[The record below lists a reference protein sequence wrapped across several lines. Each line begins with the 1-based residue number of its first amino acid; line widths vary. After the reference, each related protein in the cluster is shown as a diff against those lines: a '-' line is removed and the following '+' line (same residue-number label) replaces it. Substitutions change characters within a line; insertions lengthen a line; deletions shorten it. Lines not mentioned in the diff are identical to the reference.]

1 MAHTFRGAASGR
13 LRHTSVMRRV
23 VWLVLL
29 ALVGAAVA
37 VASARADGTATTTST
52 TTTATTT
59 TTTAPSFA
67 PLASSSLP
75 ATCVGAGAAALVLP
89 SERVI
94 AFGTPASTL
103 GPSAYRSVLTFDSAA
118 ASGSTCKSAA
128 VSLSSVSLFD
138 GVVTASSVQAT
149 DGRGSATGLAI
160 NGSAVTATA
169 GQTVLVD
176 GWGQLTLGATLGR
189 VTAPLVLRL
198 LQAHDSLPAGT
209 AVVVAFGAS
218 ARSVPKSRTTQ
229 DGQATGAARSS
240 QTGKTND
247 SGHQQRARR
256 PTPDFPSSPYP
267 LAVGNLTHAARD
279 NPVVSIALKYLG
291 VPYQWGGASPA
302 MGFDCS
308 GLVKY
313 VFGKLGVSLPH
324 YAASQWYSPNA
335 VWVAPNRLQP
345 GDLVFFVGSDGTR
358 KSPGHVGIYVDDGYI
373 IDAPHTGSF
382 VRIDSLGE
390 PRLADGYVG
399 AKRIVSASLRRHL
412 LGATKPEESTAFLPG
427 FPAPLT
433 IEPLAESLGVAA
445 VGTAAAPTGLWWAGV
460 VLGGMLLLL
469 LAGGGVLHRRALRPD
484 PLS

>member
-1 MAHTFRGAASGR
+1 
-13 LRHTSVMRRV
+13 
-23 VWLVLL
+23 
-29 ALVGAAVA
+29 
-37 VASARADGTATTTST
+37 
-52 TTTATTT
+52 
-59 TTTAPSFA
+59 
-67 PLASSSLP
+67 
-75 ATCVGAGAAALVLP
+75 
-89 SERVI
+89 
-94 AFGTPASTL
+94 
-103 GPSAYRSVLTFDSAA
+103 
-118 ASGSTCKSAA
+118 
-128 VSLSSVSLFD
+128 
-138 GVVTASSVQAT
+138 VQAT

-160 NGSAVTATA
+160 DGSAVTAGA

-176 GWGQLTLGATLGR
+176 GWGQLTLGATVGR
-189 VTAPLVLRL
+189 VTAPLVVRL

-218 ARSVPKSRTTQ
+218 ARSVSKSRTTQ

-247 SGHQQRARR
+247 PGKHQQHTRR
-256 PTPDFPSSPYP
+256 PTPDFPSSPDP
-267 LAVGNLTHAARD
+267 LAVSSLTHAARD

-291 VPYQWGGASPA
+291 VPYLWGGASPA

-445 VGTAAAPTGLWWAGV
+445 VGTAATPTGLWWAGV
-460 VLGGMLLLL
+460 VLGGVLLLL
-469 LAGGGVLHRRALRPD
+469 LAGGGVLHRRALRRD
-484 PLS
+484 PLP

>member
-1 MAHTFRGAASGR
+1 
-13 LRHTSVMRRV
+13 
-23 VWLVLL
+23 
-29 ALVGAAVA
+29 
-37 VASARADGTATTTST
+37 
-52 TTTATTT
+52 
-59 TTTAPSFA
+59 
-67 PLASSSLP
+67 
-75 ATCVGAGAAALVLP
+75 VGAGAAALVLP
-89 SERVI
+89 SGRVI
-94 AFGTPASTL
+94 ALGTPATFL
-103 GPSAYRSVLTFDSAA
+103 GPSAYSSVLAFNSSII
-118 ASGSTCKSAA
+118 SGSGCSSA
-128 VSLSSVSLFD
+128 VVELTSVSLFG
-138 GVVTASSVQAT
+138 GVVTASSVQARA
-149 DGRGSATGLAI
+149 GRGSATGLAI
-160 NGSAVTATA
+160 DGSPVAA
-169 GQTVLVD
+169 GAGAKLSVD

-189 VTAPLVLRL
+189 VTGPLVLRL

-218 ARSVPKSRTTQ
+218 ALSVPKSRTTQ
-229 DGQATGAARSS
+229 DGQATGSSRSS

-247 SGHQQRARR
+247 SGKQSQQARR
-256 PTPDFPSSPYP
+256 PTPDFAASPYP
-267 LAVGNLTHAARD
+267 LKIDSLTAAARH
-279 NPVVSIALKYLG
+279 NPVVSLALKYLG

-399 AKRIVSASLRRHL
+399 SKRIVSGSLHRHL
-412 LGATKPEESTAFLPG
+412 LGSTKPAESTAFLPG
-427 FPAPLT
+427 FPSPLT
-433 IEPLAESLGVAA
+433 IEPLAESLGA
-445 VGTAAAPTGLWWAGV
+445 TAASTAATPAGPWWAGV
-460 VLGGMLLLL
+460 VLGGVILLL
-469 LAGGGVLHRRALRPD
+469 LAGGGVLHRRALRAD
-484 PLS
+484 PPS

>member
-1 MAHTFRGAASGR
+1 
-13 LRHTSVMRRV
+13 MRRL

-29 ALVGAAVA
+29 AVVGSAVA

-75 ATCVGAGAAALVLP
+75 AACVGAGAAALVLP
-89 SERVI
+89 SQRVI
-94 AFGTPASTL
+94 AFGTPASSL
-103 GPSAYRSVLTFDSAA
+103 GPSAYRSVLTFDSAGV
-118 ASGSTCKSAA
+118 SGSTCKSGT

-160 NGSAVTATA
+160 DGTPVTATS

-218 ARSVPKSRTTQ
+218 ARSVAKSQTTQ
-229 DGQATGAARSS
+229 DGQATGSSRSS
-240 QTGKTND
+240 QAGKTDD
-247 SGHQQRARR
+247 SRKHQQPARR
-256 PTPDFPSSPYP
+256 PTPDFPASPSP
-267 LAVGNLTHAARD
+267 LTVDSLTHAARD
-279 NPVVSIALKYLG
+279 NPVVSTALKYLG

-382 VRIDSLGE
+382 VRIDNLGE

-399 AKRIVSASLRRHL
+399 AKRIVSGSLRRHL
-412 LGATKPEESTAFLPG
+412 LSGTKPAESTAFLPG
-427 FPAPLT
+427 FPSPLT

-445 VGTAAAPTGLWWAGV
+445 AGTAATPPGPWWAGV
-460 VLGGMLLLL
+460 VLGGVILLL
-469 LAGGGVLHRRALRPD
+469 LAGGGILHRRALRPD